1 LEISVHNAFP
11 AAISGTWSRQFH
23 HHTKSNFM
31 PAPLAVPAPLPQPV
45 AEDDKKTDA
54 ATDAATEDA
63 TTGLEDLTPA
73 ELESVY
79 VVQADAEQD
88 ALVTG
93 SVDEPVSGIVISYM
107 LQDDIRQ
114 SKMLDNK
121 NLKEVDAL
129 TKTIDDQVPEEH
141 IENITLEEVEKV
153 DKQAIEDKLDKM
165 MELYDNVNLMEA
177 MLEQSLQPEGDDAV
191 PYTLDELTV
200 KDAEVTA
207 GMEPAVAAA
216 VYTKYGCLPIAAG
229 GPLAI
234 RELAQSYIAS
244 SDIDDSF
251 YIMDLGNVQR
261 LYDAWHA
268 AMPRVKPFYAMK
280 CSPMPALIDVLA
292 ANGCGFDCASAA
304 EIQLA
309 LDAGV
314 SPDRIIFAHPAKR
327 PFDIRFAASKGV
339 TMTTFDS
346 IIELD
351 KIAKWHP
358 DAQCVLRIRA
368 DDPEAGISFGIKYGA
383 NLDEYENL
391 ISHARD
397 IGLDMI
403 GVSFHVGSL
412 AKSGKAFY
420 RAIECARKAFDVG
433 TACGFHFSLLD
444 IGGGFTGRFNSF
456 GIVQSMVGE
465 IPAYINEA
473 LEKFFGPDT
482 PYSDLRVIA
491 EPGRYFAEASMHLA
505 CHVHSVRNRLD
516 RASDDEPDVLIP
528 TCDYLIS
535 DGLYGS
541 FNCVVYDGAK
551 PRAWLLPG
559 PNLPPMDTVL
569 MRSTVF
575 GPTCDSMDCVFKD
588 VMLPQLRVGDWLL
601 FPHFGAYTLAGAT
614 NFNGIQNANPSLF
627 YVCSQSSVDEENA
640 VVMWA
645 CEMEKAPSQIV
656 AT

>member
-1 LEISVHNAFP
+1 
-11 AAISGTWSRQFH
+11 
-23 HHTKSNFM
+23 M
-31 PAPLAVPAPLPQPV
+31 PVPLAVPAPLPQPV

-200 KDAEVTA
+200 KDAEVKA

-351 KIAKWHP
+351 KTAKWHP

-383 NLDEYENL
+383 NLDEYETL

-473 LEKFFGPDT
+473 LEKFFGADT

>member
-1 LEISVHNAFP
+1 
-11 AAISGTWSRQFH
+11 
-23 HHTKSNFM
+23 M
-31 PAPLAVPAPLPQPV
+31 PAGKPGPDSTDGSISSDESVNAVRSPQRRAV
-45 AEDDKKTDA
+45 GAETAGDTV
-54 ATDAATEDA
+54 
-63 TTGLEDLTPA
+63 TGLEDLTPA
-73 ELESVY
+73 ELDSVY
-79 VVQADAEQD
+79 VVQADAEND
-88 ALVTG
+88 AHVTG
-93 SVDEPVSGIVISYM
+93 AMEEPPPGIVISYM
-107 LQDDIRQ
+107 LQEEIRESELLDD
-114 SKMLDNK
+114 K
-121 NLKEVDAL
+121 NLNEVDRL
-129 TKTIDDQVPEEH
+129 TSLIDEELH
-141 IENITLEEVEKV
+141 DEPVEAITLEEASQV
-153 DKQAIEDKLDKM
+153 DKQIIEEKLEQM
-165 MELYDNVNLMEA
+165 IELYDNKELMES
-177 MLEQSLQPEGDDAV
+177 MLESTLQPEDAI

-200 KDAEVTA
+200 KDPVVAESLP
-207 GMEPAVAAA
+207 PAVAAA
-216 VYTKYGCLPIAAG
+216 VYEKYGCLPIAAG

-261 LYDAWHA
+261 LYDSWHT
-268 AMPRVKPFYAMK
+268 AMPRVTPFYAMK

-292 ANGCGFDCASAA
+292 VNGCGFDCASAA

-339 TMTTFDS
+339 CMTTFDS
-346 IIELD
+346 IVELD

-358 DAQCVLRIRA
+358 NAQCVLRIRA

-383 NLDEYENL
+383 NLDEYETL
-391 ISHARD
+391 ITHAKD

-456 GIVQSMVGE
+456 GVVQSMVGE

-473 LEKFFGPDT
+473 RDKFFGADT
-482 PYSDLRVIA
+482 PFGDLRVIA
-491 EPGRYFAEASMHLA
+491 EPGRFFAEASMHLA
-505 CHVHSVRNRLD
+505 CHVHSVRNRVD
-516 RASDDEPDVLIP
+516 RASADDPETLVP

-559 PNLPPMDTVL
+559 PNLPPMDTEL
-569 MRSTVF
+569 KRST
-575 GPTCDSMDCVFKD
+575 G
-588 VMLPQLRVGDWLL
+588 QY
-601 FPHFGAYTLAGAT
+601 H
-614 NFNGIQNANPSLF
+614 
-627 YVCSQSSVDEENA
+627 
-640 VVMWA
+640 
-645 CEMEKAPSQIV
+645 
-656 AT
+656 

>member
-1 LEISVHNAFP
+1 
-11 AAISGTWSRQFH
+11 
-23 HHTKSNFM
+23 M

-444 IGGGFTGRFNSF
+444 IGGGFTGRFNSC
-456 GIVQSMVGE
+456 GIVQSMV
-465 IPAYINEA
+465 
-473 LEKFFGPDT
+473 
-482 PYSDLRVIA
+482 SLRTT
-491 EPGRYFAEASMHLA
+491 
-505 CHVHSVRNRLD
+505 
-516 RASDDEPDVLIP
+516 DD
-528 TCDYLIS
+528 
-535 DGLYGS
+535 
-541 FNCVVYDGAK
+541 
-551 PRAWLLPG
+551 
-559 PNLPPMDTVL
+559 
-569 MRSTVF
+569 
-575 GPTCDSMDCVFKD
+575 
-588 VMLPQLRVGDWLL
+588 
-601 FPHFGAYTLAGAT
+601 H
-614 NFNGIQNANPSLF
+614 
-627 YVCSQSSVDEENA
+627 
-640 VVMWA
+640 
-645 CEMEKAPSQIV
+645 
-656 AT
+656 